1 MICGCPFG
9 PAEAFTFEQPDLDCF
24 PCLALAL
31 QAGRSGGN
39 VPAVLNAANEVAVRA
54 FLTEG
59 LPFTAIPIVIE
70 RTIDAVE
77 FISKPQL
84 DEYVQADQEARKIA
98 KWFVDKLKS

>member
-1 MICGCPFG
+1 M
-9 PAEAFTFEQPDLDCF
+9 
-24 PCLALAL
+24 
-31 QAGRSGGN
+31 
-39 VPAVLNAANEVAVRA
+39 RA

>member
-1 MICGCPFG
+1 M
-9 PAEAFTFEQPDLDCF
+9 
-24 PCLALAL
+24 
-31 QAGRSGGN
+31 
-39 VPAVLNAANEVAVRA
+39 RA

-59 LPFTAIPIVIE
+59 LPFTAIPTVIE

-77 FISKPQL
+77 FISKPRL